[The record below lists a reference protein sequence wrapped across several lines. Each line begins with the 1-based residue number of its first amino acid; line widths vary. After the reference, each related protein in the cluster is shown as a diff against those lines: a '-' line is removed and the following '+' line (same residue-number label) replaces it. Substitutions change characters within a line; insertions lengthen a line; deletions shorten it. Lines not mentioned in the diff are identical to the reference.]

1 MEMAKRLLL
10 ISTSTVHG
18 SGYLDYCADDLA
30 KFLSNDTQVLF
41 IPYARPSGISHAEYT
56 ELARER
62 FARMGLELVGVNE
75 TSRPLEA
82 IQNSQSLFIGGGNTF
97 LLLRDLYTAG
107 LLDTIRQRVAA
118 GMPYV
123 GTSAGSNLAGLT
135 IGTTN
140 DMPIVLP
147 PSNDALGL
155 VPFNINPHYLD
166 RDPDST
172 HKGETRETRINE
184 FHVINEQ
191 PVVGLREGA
200 WLHVNDGV
208 VQLSGHN
215 GARLFRQGLRPEE
228 YRPGSRLDFLLEP
241 R

>member
-147 PSNDALGL
+147 PSIDALGL

-166 RDPDST
+166 PDPDST

-200 WLHVNDGV
+200 WLHVNDGL
-208 VQLSGHN
+208 VQLSGDN

-241 R
+241 H

>member
-1 MEMAKRLLL
+1 MAKRLLL

-30 KFLSNDTQVLF
+30 KFLSNDTRVLF

-123 GTSAGSNLAGLT
+123 GTSAGSNVAGLT

-147 PSNDALGL
+147 PSIDALGL

-166 RDPDST
+166 PDPDST

-184 FHVINEQ
+184 FHVINEH

-200 WLHVNDGV
+200 WLHVNDGL
-208 VQLSGHN
+208 VQLSGDN

-228 YRPGSRLDFLLEP
+228 YRPGSRLNFLLEP

>member
-1 MEMAKRLLL
+1 MAKRLLL

-18 SGYLDYCADDLA
+18 SGYLDYCADALA
-30 KFLSNDTQVLF
+30 KFLSNGTRVLF

-62 FARMGLELVGVNE
+62 FARLGLELVGVNE
-75 TSRPLEA
+75 TARQLEA
-82 IQNSQSLFIGGGNTF
+82 IQSSQSLFIGGGNTF

-118 GMPYV
+118 GIPYV
-123 GTSAGSNLAGLT
+123 GTSAGSNVAGLT

-147 PSNDALGL
+147 PSIDALGL

-166 RDPDST
+166 PDLDST

-200 WLHVNDGV
+200 WLHVNDGM
-208 VQLSGHN
+208 VQLAGDN

-241 R
+241 C

>member
-1 MEMAKRLLL
+1 MVKRLLL

-30 KFLSNDTQVLF
+30 KFLSYDTRVLF

-123 GTSAGSNLAGLT
+123 GTSAGSNVAGLT

-147 PSNDALGL
+147 PSIDALGL

-166 RDPDST
+166 PDPEST

-184 FHVINEQ
+184 FHVINEH

-200 WLHVNDGV
+200 WLHVNDGL
-208 VQLSGHN
+208 VQLSGDN

-241 R
+241 G